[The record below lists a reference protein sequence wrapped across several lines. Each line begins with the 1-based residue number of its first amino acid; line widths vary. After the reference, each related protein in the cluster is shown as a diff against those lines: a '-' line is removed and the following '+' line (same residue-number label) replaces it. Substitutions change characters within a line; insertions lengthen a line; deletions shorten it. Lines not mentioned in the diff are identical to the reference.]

1 MIRREKWEHA
11 CAVSGMQHRK
21 LKIPVKTKFT
31 NNIIMFEMILE
42 FKNDTIPYYGKQK
55 IMA

>member
-1 MIRREKWEHA
+1 
-11 CAVSGMQHRK
+11 MQHQK